1 MVGSE
6 IMGKPWYLFWERMVS
21 RVRRLRPDEG
31 RDVTSLV
38 MTWETGTPKVCSSL
52 LSRKG
57 KPLNQIIRSAMPPF
71 PKRSLTALVTP
82 TTILQASVSYLSKHE
97 SSIETHHR
105 G

>member
-6 IMGKPWYLFWERMVS
+6 IMGKPWYLFCERVVS
-21 RVRRLRPDEG
+21 RARRVRPIEG
-31 RDVTSLV
+31 REVTSLV
-38 MTWETGTPKVCSSL
+38 MTWDTGTPKVCSSL

-82 TTILQASVSYLSKHE
+82 TTILQAFVSYLSKYE
-97 SSIETHHR
+97 SNIETHHR
-105 G
+105 R

>member
-6 IMGKPWYLFWERMVS
+6 IMGKPWYLFWERIVS
-21 RVRRLRPDEG
+21 RARRVRPVEG
-31 RDVTSLV
+31 REVTSLV
-38 MTWETGTPKVCSSL
+38 MTWETGTPNVCSSL

-82 TTILQASVSYLSKHE
+82 TTILQASVSYL
-97 SSIETHHR
+97 
-105 G
+105 

>member
-1 MVGSE
+1 MTVSSD
-6 IMGKPWYLFWERMVS
+6 RMV
-21 RVRRLRPDEG
+21 RPEDG
-31 RDVTSLV
+31 REVTSLV

-82 TTILQASVSYLSKHE
+82 TTIWRRCVSYLE
-97 SSIETHHR
+97 NLGT
-105 G
+105 